1 MVSPGA
7 ERRKLERARQ
17 LFSAG
22 EDHQRP
28 PWRTALVGRD
38 EIPGSGTVRDPHD
51 EGVGG
56 GFAAPRGADENGV
69 AMAVLR
75 KTSQSGTDAIRRASA
90 SSAMIP
96 EPRQAVEPAR
106 LVVDR
111 GTDVGAEFALTAE
124 RTLLGRR
131 RDCDIVID
139 DPTVSRQHAELV
151 VRDDQWF
158 VVDGGS
164 LNGTYVNRAP
174 VESAPLRD
182 GDEIWIG
189 KMRFTFRT
197 GDRENRPDRDEERT
211 AVVRLS

>member
-1 MVSPGA
+1 MM
-7 ERRKLERARQ
+7 R
-17 LFSAG
+17 
-22 EDHQRP
+22 
-28 PWRTALVGRD
+28 
-38 EIPGSGTVRDPHD
+38 GSGG
-51 EGVGG
+51 GV
-56 GFAAPRGADENGV
+56 AAPRGAEEIGV

-75 KTSQSGTDAIRRASA
+75 KTSQSGADSIPRGMVLSD
-90 SSAMIP
+90 MIP

-106 LVVDR
+106 LVVNR
-111 GTDVGAEFALTAE
+111 GTDAGAEFAITSE
-124 RTLLGRR
+124 RTLIGRR

-139 DPTVSRQHAELV
+139 DPTVSRHHAELV

-164 LNGTYVNRAP
+164 LNGTYVNRAA

-197 GDRENRPDRDEERT
+197 GDRGIRPDRDEDRT
-211 AVVRLS
+211 AEVRLS

>member
-1 MVSPGA
+1 M
-7 ERRKLERARQ
+7 
-17 LFSAG
+17 
-22 EDHQRP
+22 
-28 PWRTALVGRD
+28 
-38 EIPGSGTVRDPHD
+38 
-51 EGVGG
+51 
-56 GFAAPRGADENGV
+56 
-69 AMAVLR
+69 
-75 KTSQSGTDAIRRASA
+75 
-90 SSAMIP
+90 SAMIP
-96 EPRQAVEPAR
+96 EPRQEVEPAR

-124 RTLLGRR
+124 RTRLGRR

-139 DPTVSRQHAELV
+139 DPTVSRHHAELV

-174 VESAPLRD
+174 VETAPLRD

-197 GDRENRPDRDEERT
+197 GDREIRPDRVEDRT